1 MFFYFQPSAKINLEF
16 AAKVIHGPV
25 LPDAVM
31 KTRIRRLYD
40 IANILQSLK
49 LIRKVQVTETNGGKK
64 PAFEY
69 TGPNVR
75 SMGEFRILYLNLY
88 YCSFT
93 TKSCLRI
100 L

>member
-1 MFFYFQPSAKINLEF
+1 VRKFVHKKHFKTNILLLLFLCFQPSAKINLEF

-49 LIRKVQVTETNGGKK
+49 LIQKVQVRNDFPLT
-64 PAFEY
+64 
-69 TGPNVR
+69 
-75 SMGEFRILYLNLY
+75 
-88 YCSFT
+88 
-93 TKSCLRI
+93 
-100 L
+100 